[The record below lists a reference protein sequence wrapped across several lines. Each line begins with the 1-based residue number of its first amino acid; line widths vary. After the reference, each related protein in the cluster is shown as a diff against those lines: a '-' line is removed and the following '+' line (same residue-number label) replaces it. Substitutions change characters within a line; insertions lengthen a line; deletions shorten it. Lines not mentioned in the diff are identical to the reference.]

1 MAQLKLAE
9 NKYFDQAK
17 KRAGK
22 VLSNKE
28 KLEEV
33 LNATKNRLGE
43 VHLENS
49 KLSKLG
55 QNLRLFLRMV
65 KAYATGAYKDA
76 PWKSI
81 VAIVAGII
89 YFLMPIDLV
98 PDFIPFTGFIDDFT
112 VVMLISNAFQQDLE
126 NFELWE
132 AKKSE
137 R

>member
-1 MAQLKLAE
+1 MAQLKLTE

-22 VLSNKE
+22 ILSNKE

-65 KAYATGAYKDA
+65 RYYTSGAYREI
-76 PWKSI
+76 PWKSM
-81 VAIVAGII
+81 VAIVAGLI

-112 VVMLISNAFQQDLE
+112 VIMLISNAFQQDMEL
-126 NFELWE
+126 FEEWE
-132 AKKSE
+132 EGQK
-137 R
+137 

>member
-1 MAQLKLAE
+1 MAQLKLSE

-33 LNATKNRLGE
+33 LSATKNRLGE

-65 KAYATGAYKDA
+65 RAYTSGTYKEV
-76 PWKSI
+76 PWKSM

-89 YFLMPIDLV
+89 YFLMPLDLV
-98 PDFIPFTGFIDDFT
+98 PDFIPFTGFLDDFT
-112 VVMLISNAFQQDLE
+112 VIMLISNAFQQDIE
-126 NFELWE
+126 DFEIWE
-132 AKKSE
+132 AEKK
-137 R
+137 

>member
-1 MAQLKLAE
+1 MAQLKLVG

-33 LNATKNRLGE
+33 LSSTKNRLGE

-65 KAYATGAYKDA
+65 KAYASGAYKDV
-76 PWKSI
+76 PWKSM

-89 YFLMPIDLV
+89 YFLMPLDLV

-112 VVMLISNAFQQDLE
+112 VIVLISNAFQQDIE
-126 NFELWE
+126 DFELWE
-132 AKKSE
+132 DKK
-137 R
+137 